1 MENYPLQ
8 VYVSALVFSPANSL
22 IRKSFEDE
30 KPKWITMLSK
40 VESDWGPCLQTLE
53 GHSSRVSSV
62 AFSPDGKQVA
72 SGSYDH
78 TVRLW
83 DAGTGAQLQMLKGHS
98 SWVTSVA
105 FSPDGKQVAS
115 GSYDHTV
122 RLWDAGTGAA
132 LQTLNLGIT
141 TRILSFST
149 SGQYL
154 KTDRGV
160 LHVSSLE
167 SFTNS
172 SEQVRP
178 LFVSDNWVIEEHKI
192 ILWLPP
198 NYRATCVANWN
209 GMVVLGHSS
218 GGISFLEFE
227 EGLKT
232 V

>member
-1 MENYPLQ
+1 LFGN
-8 VYVSALVFSPANSL
+8 
-22 IRKSFEDE
+22 
-30 KPKWITMLSK
+30 
-40 VESDWGPCLQTLE
+40 
-53 GHSSRVSSV
+53 SSRIVYSV
-62 AFSPDGKQVA
+62 AFSPDGKLVA
-72 SGSYDH
+72 SGSDDE

-83 DAGTGAQLQMLKGHS
+83 DAATGALLQTLKGHS
-98 SWVTSVA
+98 SRVYSVA
-105 FSPDGKQVAS
+105 FSPDGKLVAS
-115 GSYDHTV
+115 GSSDKTV
-122 RLWDAGTGAA
+122 RLWDAATGAP

-141 TRILSFST
+141 TRTLLFST
-149 SGQYL
+149 SGQHL

-178 LFVSDNWVIEEHKI
+178 LFVSNNWVIEEGKS

-198 NYRATCVANWN
+198 DYRATCVANRN
-209 GMVVLGHSS
+209 GMVVLGHLS
-218 GGISFLEFE
+218 GGMSFLEFE